1 MTDPKEPKICVI
13 MATYFRKNGTTKTL
27 LSRALRFLEAQ
38 TYKNFKLFLIGDHY
52 DNNDEFEELC
62 KSYKNDIYYKN
73 NEQHYRC
80 YKFPNRNTY
89 WTIGGV
95 LALKTGIEKATEEKY
110 DYYFHLDEDDEW
122 RDNHIQVVV
131 DHIKH
136 FPFADFI
143 LTKAK
148 YQHTFLPRTDETNT
162 FYNNYI
168 PRGEDSVH
176 ASHIYRLPIL
186 GNVIL
191 SVINRNHVLA
201 NKINSK
207 EDTSIGIRATDATI
221 LDEIHS
227 MVVNKKIKSLYIPIV
242 TVNKATDGNFPV

>member
-1 MTDPKEPKICVI
+1 MADQKDPKICVI
-13 MATYFRKNGTTKTL
+13 MSTYFRKNGTTKSL
-27 LSRALRFLEAQ
+27 LSRALRNLEAQ

-52 DNNDEFEELC
+52 DNNDEFENLC

-80 YKFPNRNTY
+80 YNFPDRNTY
-89 WTIGGV
+89 WSIGGV
-95 LALKTGIEKATEEKY
+95 LALKTGIEKAIEEKY
-110 DYYFHLDEDDEW
+110 DYYFHLDDDDEW
-122 RDNHIQVVV
+122 TDFHIKIVV

-136 FPFADFI
+136 FPLSDFI
-143 LTKAK
+143 LTKSK
-148 YQHTFLPRTDETNT
+148 YKNTFLPRTDEKNT

-176 ASHIYRLPIL
+176 ASHIYGLPIL
-186 GNVIL
+186 GNLIL
-191 SVINRNHVLA
+191 NIINRNHVLA